1 MKAEQTTD
9 IEPGEHGGSAGEA
22 TYTPGMRRRKLMSV
36 LLGAAV
42 TVFGAWWQLEPGWV
56 FLFGEHTTAIV
67 AWVVEQKS
75 GQAAQRLDTRKA
87 VAAAEDPTRSA
98 VYTYMMR
105 FTTVSGRVVT
115 TPLNYGQVLR
125 PLHSI
130 GDPITVAY
138 DPAHPERLIDAYSV
152 RTWAFGCF
160 FIGTGLLIF
169 VPQLLILRAA
179 GRPIRIDSIREL
191 PSA

>member
-1 MKAEQTTD
+1 MHVD
-9 IEPGEHGGSAGEA
+9 PDGVV
-22 TYTPGMRRRKLMSV
+22 TYTPGMRGRKLASV
-36 LLGAAV
+36 FLGAAV
-42 TVFGAWWQLEPGWV
+42 TIFGVLWQVEPAWL
-56 FLFGEHTTAIV
+56 FFFGEHTTAIV
-67 AWVVEQKS
+67 ASVVEQKS
-75 GQAAQRLDTRKA
+75 GQDPVKLDTRKA

-105 FTTVSGRVVT
+105 FTTEDGTVVT

-130 GDPITVAY
+130 GDAITVAY
-138 DPAHPERLIDAYSV
+138 DPAHPDRLVDAYSV

-179 GRPIRIDSIREL
+179 SRPIRIDSIREL
-191 PSA
+191 PST